1 MEAVAL
7 VCTCCDRR
15 KPWAFSIDSITWQG
29 CGDSVTPSWVEP
41 PMGHAVIG
49 TPIWNSKMN
58 RSYTKPG
65 FRLVA
70 FSRGKGLSYFSGSR
84 DIWLLGTV
92 GTSKTRPSNCILL
105 VVLYVAPLEAW
116 RSFAGVPFLYVSCC
130 LRIRLEIHGNIP
142 ARQKSTWPLFS
153 RSDGQM
159 DLQKLYIFVDAH

>member
-1 MEAVAL
+1 MSVFDRLYHVARVGRLRHPELGGTTDGSCRYRYSHME
-7 VCTCCDRR
+7 
-15 KPWAFSIDSITWQG
+15 P
-29 CGDSVTPSWVEP
+29 
-41 PMGHAVIG
+41 
-49 TPIWNSKMN
+49 KMN
-58 RSYTKPG
+58 RSRTKPG

-92 GTSKTRPSNCILL
+92 GTSKTRTSNCILL

-142 ARQKSTWPLFS
+142 ARQKST
-153 RSDGQM
+153 
-159 DLQKLYIFVDAH
+159 